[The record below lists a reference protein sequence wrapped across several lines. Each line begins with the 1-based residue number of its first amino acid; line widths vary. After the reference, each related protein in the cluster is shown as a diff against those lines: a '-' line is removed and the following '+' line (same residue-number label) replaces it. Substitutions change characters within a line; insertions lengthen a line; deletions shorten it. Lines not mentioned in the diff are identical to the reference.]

1 MEYIPKLLA
10 NKFKWA
16 STSSILKLW
25 FICACFALLCF
36 AFLMPLLVPILM
48 RINGDLVL
56 LMLSVYL
63 VFLLGIFS
71 AKYYSGT
78 DVLLGAPVPKNNKMN
93 FVFLAVFYFK
103 LS

>member
-1 MEYIPKLLA
+1 
-10 NKFKWA
+10 
-16 STSSILKLW
+16 
-25 FICACFALLCF
+25 
-36 AFLMPLLVPILM
+36 MPLLVPILM

-71 AKYYSGT
+71 AKYYSRT
-78 DVLLGAPVPKNNKMN
+78 DVLLGVPVPKNNKMN

-103 LS
+103 LSSAVLLAVSPLFLGD